1 MPVRKARIDQQPG
14 DSACGE
20 GTEETLMV
28 SGVSSSHRGQVQ
40 LSLLRFDRR
49 SRLQNFLLHAVH
61 NTLEACRIT
70 RRLGLPA
77 DTIYRKLPHL
87 ERCAAVGD

>member
-1 MPVRKARIDQQPG
+1 MPVRMARVDRQTG
-14 DSACGE
+14 NSTTGE
-20 GTEETLMV
+20 GSEETLMV
-28 SGVSSSHRGQVQ
+28 SGVSRSHRGQVQ

-49 SRLQNFLLHAVH
+49 SRLQNFLLHTVH
-61 NTLEACRIT
+61 NVVEAYRIT

-87 ERCAAVGD
+87 KR